1 MAAPKLI
8 RDIMTTDLSTLES
21 DARLLDATLLMRSS
35 GLRHLPVVKD
45 GRPVGVISDRD
56 VQRAS
61 PSIFS
66 KLTPEEYNQMFET
79 TPIEKVMTK
88 EPFTTG
94 PDTPVKEVLQSMLDQ
109 KYGSCLVIDE
119 EGKLVGIV
127 TNTDMLRLL
136 NDSLGDS

>member
-1 MAAPKLI
+1 MATPKLI

-35 GLRHLPVVKD
+35 GLRHLPVVQD

-66 KLTPEEYNQMFET
+66 KITPEEYNQMFET
-79 TPIEKVMTK
+79 TPVEKVMAK

-94 PDTPVKEVLQSMLDQ
+94 PDAPVKEVLQSMLDQ
-109 KYGSCLVIDE
+109 KYGSCLVIDD

-136 NDSLGDS
+136 NDTLGDA